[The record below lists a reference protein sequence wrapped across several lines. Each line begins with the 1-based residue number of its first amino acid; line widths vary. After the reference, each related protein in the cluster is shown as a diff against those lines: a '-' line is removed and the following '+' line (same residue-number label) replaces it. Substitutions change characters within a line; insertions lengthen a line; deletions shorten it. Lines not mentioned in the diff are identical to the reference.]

1 MPLRRFLEP
10 GAVFHP
16 SDLAAMNAAFSMA
29 LQKLQLSVR
38 DDPIVELVARNII
51 RVAMRGERD
60 PAKLCEDALAA
71 LDDAKKASC

>member
-10 GAVFHP
+10 GAVFGP

-29 LQKLQLSVR
+29 LQKLQLTVR
-38 DDPIVELVARNII
+38 DDPIVELVGRNII
-51 RVAMRGERD
+51 RAAVRGERD

-71 LDDAKKASC
+71 LDDGKTASC

>member
-16 SDLAAMNAAFSMA
+16 SDLAAMNAAFSTA
-29 LQKLQLSVR
+29 LQKLQLSIR
-38 DDPIVELVARNII
+38 DDPIVELVGRNII
-51 RVAMRGERD
+51 RAAVRGERD

-71 LDDAKKASC
+71 LEDGKKASC

>member
-10 GAVFHP
+10 GAVFGP

-29 LQKLQLSVR
+29 LQKLQLTVR
-38 DDPIVELVARNII
+38 DDPIVELVGRNVI
-51 RVAMRGERD
+51 RAAMQGERD

-71 LDDAKKASC
+71 LDDRKKAAC

>member
-10 GAVFHP
+10 GAVFEP

-38 DDPIVELVARNII
+38 DDPIVELVGRNII
-51 RVAMRGERD
+51 RAAMHGERD
-60 PAKLCEDALAA
+60 PAKLCADALAA
-71 LDDAKKASC
+71 LNDGKKASC